1 MLKVHGIL
9 VRALVLAGS
18 AAALAGCGQKGPLA
32 FPQGPAAANRATLVE
47 TLKFRVTGDPQQ
59 KKAAPG
65 TAPAAAA
72 APAAS
77 AAATNAAPATPP
89 MTEQSYDLMMV
100 PESTMP
106 PVTAPNNT
114 P

>member
-1 MLKVHGIL
+1 M
-9 VRALVLAGS
+9 RALVLAGS
-18 AAALAGCGQKGPLA
+18 AAALAGCGQKGPLL

-47 TLKFRVTGDPQQ
+47 TLKFRVTGDPQ
-59 KKAAPG
+59 KKGGPG
-65 TAPAAAA
+65 TAAAPAA

-77 AAATNAAPATPP
+77 AAATTAAPATPP
-89 MTEQSYDLMMV
+89 TTAPSYDPMMV

-106 PVTAPNNT
+106 SVTAPNNT

>member
-47 TLKFRVTGDPQQ
+47 TLKFRVTGDPQ
-59 KKAAPG
+59 KKAASG
-65 TAPAAAA
+65 TTPAPAAAQ
-72 APAAS
+72 
-77 AAATNAAPATPP
+77 AAAAAPATPP

-106 PVTAPNNT
+106 PVAAPNNT

>member
-1 MLKVHGIL
+1 M
-9 VRALVLAGS
+9 RALVLAGS
-18 AAALAGCGQKGPLA
+18 AAALSGCGQKGPLL

-59 KKAAPG
+59 RKAASG
-65 TAPAAAA
+65 TPAA
-72 APAAS
+72 PTTS
-77 AAATNAAPATPP
+77 AAPATPP
-89 MTEQSYDLMMV
+89 TTEQSYDLMMV

-106 PVTAPNNT
+106 SVTAPHNT

>member
-1 MLKVHGIL
+1 M
-9 VRALVLAGS
+9 RALVLAGS
-18 AAALAGCGQKGPLA
+18 AAALAGCGQKGPLL

-47 TLKFRVTGDPQQ
+47 TLKFRVTGDPL
-59 KKAAPG
+59 KKGAPG
-65 TAPAAAA
+65 TAPAPAA

-77 AAATNAAPATPP
+77 AATATAPVTPP
-89 MTEQSYDLMMV
+89 MTEQSYDQLMV
-100 PESTMP
+100 PESFMP

>member
-1 MLKVHGIL
+1 M
-9 VRALVLAGS
+9 RALVLAGS
-18 AAALAGCGQKGPLA
+18 AAALAGCGQKGPLL

-47 TLKFRVTGDPQQ
+47 TLKFRVTGDPL
-59 KKAAPG
+59 KKGAPG
-65 TAPAAAA
+65 TAPAPAA

-77 AAATNAAPATPP
+77 AATATAPVTPP
-89 MTEQSYDLMMV
+89 MTEQSYDQLMV
-100 PESTMP
+100 PESLMP

>member
-1 MLKVHGIL
+1 M
-9 VRALVLAGS
+9 RALVLAGS

-32 FPQGPAAANRATLVE
+32 FPQGPAAANRATLFE
-47 TLKFRVTGDPQQ
+47 TMKFRVTGDPL
-59 KKAAPG
+59 KKGAPG
-65 TAPAAAA
+65 TAPAPTA
-72 APAAS
+72 APAATT
-77 AAATNAAPATPP
+77 APDTTPATPP

-100 PESTMP
+100 PESVMP